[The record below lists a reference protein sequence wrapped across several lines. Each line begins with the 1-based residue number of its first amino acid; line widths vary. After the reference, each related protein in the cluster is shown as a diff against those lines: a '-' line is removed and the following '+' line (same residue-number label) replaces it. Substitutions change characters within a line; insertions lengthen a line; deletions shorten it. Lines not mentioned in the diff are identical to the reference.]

1 MNIDEKL
8 DLLKKLNKVE
18 APPFMLT
25 RVMQRVK
32 SPSVALAPSA
42 WRVAFFTIAI
52 AILSLNVSIFLTASS
67 TETNDG
73 IGEVIS
79 SMELSTTNELY
90 HD

>member
-1 MNIDEKL
+1 MNINEKL
-8 DLLKKLNKVE
+8 DLLKKIDRVE

-32 SPSVALAPSA
+32 SPSAPAPST
-42 WRVAFFTIAI
+42 WRVVFFAIAI
-52 AILSLNVSIFLTASS
+52 IILSLNVSIFFISSS
-67 TETNDG
+67 TENNDG

-79 SMELSTTNELY
+79 SMEMSTTNELY